1 MLSRHTFKIKR
12 FRFQER
18 SFFRSV
24 RPKTGLGVSLIFL
37 SLIAGLDSG
46 WLIRASLADQ
56 SLARSASPGDKAD
69 PTRDDSRWPQWRGAR
84 WDSVST
90 ASNLPSDLNAE
101 GVMNWR
107 VDLPGPAGSSP
118 IVWNDKIFL
127 TTIEGDQSGDA
138 MLLMCLNTAGEK
150 LWSRKLDGQNTNF
163 RDNANL
169 ASPSPMTDGQ
179 HVWAQ
184 MANGILHCFTLDGEL
199 VWKKDLQRDYGEFDI
214 QFGMSST
221 PLLDNGKIYL
231 QLIHGNMRD
240 QRLTSQGHVIALD
253 AATGDQLW
261 HHRRLTDG
269 YAENMH
275 AYCSPTIYRDQ
286 DREFLIVHGADY
298 VTGHSLED
306 GREIWRCGGFNIRGA
321 DYNPYLRFVASPTAV
336 PGMIVVPTAKRG
348 PVVALRPDLEGDVTE
363 QSDSRIWKIS
373 GGTPDVAS
381 PLIYQGLVY
390 LADERGV
397 LICLNAES
405 GETLYQQRLL
415 SSNHRSTPVGVD
427 GKVFLTGRNGEVVV
441 LEAGPEFKILS
452 KLELEEEMTASPA
465 IANGQ
470 ILIRTFEALYSFS
483 NPQQAP

>member
-1 MLSRHTFKIKR
+1 MLSRPTFTMKSIR
-12 FRFQER
+12 F
-18 SFFRSV
+18 SFFWQDL
-24 RPKTGLGVSLIFL
+24 PCTGLGIVLSCLVVLIGFGSGCFAGSL
-37 SLIAGLDSG
+37 
-46 WLIRASLADQ
+46 LADQ
-56 SLARSASPGDKAD
+56 TTVAGSGPAEAGAEP
-69 PTRDDSRWPQWRGAR
+69 RDDSRWPQWRGSR
-84 WDSVST
+84 WDSISPAT
-90 ASNLPSDLNAE
+90 NLPADLNAE
-101 GVMNWR
+101 GVRQWR
-107 VDLPGPAGSSP
+107 VELPGPAGSSP
-118 IVWNDKIFL
+118 IVWEDKIFL
-127 TTIEGDQSGDA
+127 TSIDGDQSGDA
-138 MLLMCLNTAGEK
+138 MLLICLNTAGEK
-150 LWSRKLDGQNTNF
+150 LWSRKLDGQNINF

-199 VWKKDLQRDYGEFDI
+199 VWKKDLQQVYGRFDI

-221 PLLDNGKIYL
+221 PLLDNSKIYL

-240 QRLTSQGHVIALD
+240 QRLTSDGHVIALE
-253 AATGDQLW
+253 AGTGEQVW

-269 YAENMH
+269 YAENLH

-306 GREIWRCGGFNIRGA
+306 GSEIWRCGGFNIRGA

-348 PVVALRPDLEGDVTE
+348 PVVALRPDLQGDVTE
-363 QSDSRIWKIS
+363 QSDSQLWRIN

-397 LICLNAES
+397 LICLNADS
-405 GETLYQQRLL
+405 GEILYQQRLL

-427 GKVFLTGRNGEVVV
+427 GKVFLTGRDGEVVV
-441 LEAGPEFKILS
+441 LQAGSEFKLLS
-452 KLELEEEMTASPA
+452 KLELKEEMTASPA

-470 ILIRTFEALYSFS
+470 VLIRTFQALYSFS
-483 NPQQAP
+483 NPK